1 MKPKT
6 GRRKD
11 IIHIRE
17 ENQLKKYFKI
27 YLEKVNE
34 IKSWFLKKINKIH
47 MPLARLTK

>member
-11 IIHIRE
+11 IINIRVE
-17 ENQLKKYFKI
+17 DKEIFKNI
-27 YLEKVNE
+27 FRKVNE

-47 MPLARLTK
+47 MPLVRLTK